1 MSEYL
6 TVNYHLDGKT
16 TRVSKTF
23 QERDE
28 LLASGSWFGSPAE
41 AEKAL
46 DEKIAQAK
54 QDLADKEEKE
64 QEAAVKAKSGKK

>member
-28 LLASGSWFGSPAE
+28 LLATGDWFGSPAE

-54 QDLADKEEKE
+54 KDLADKEEKE
-64 QEAAVKAKSGKK
+64 ALKAKSGKK